1 MRTPLV
7 LLPGMMCDRRL
18 FEPQIEALADIA
30 EIWVGHIGAA
40 ASVEEIAAGVLEDV
54 PFARFALCGLSM
66 GGIVAMQIL
75 AQAPDRVTH
84 VALLDTNHLPEVPE
98 RQRLR
103 GPQIERVRQ
112 GQLREVLI
120 EEMKPNY
127 LAAAQQADA
136 ALQERVLDMGLQ
148 LGPDVFERQSLALR
162 DRPDAT
168 NALRRF
174 GGPALVLCGE
184 EDKLCPPERHRAIAD
199 LISCSTL
206 VVVPSAGHLTTL
218 EAPTSVNAALRAWL
232 LSAACTTRPGS
243 PAFSRRGEPY
253 AQELAVG
260 HGSDGSVG

>member
-7 LLPGMMCDRRL
+7 LLPGMMCDERL
-18 FEPQIEALADIA
+18 FEPQIEALGDIA

-40 ASVEEIAAGVLEDV
+40 ASVEKIAAGVLEEV
-54 PFARFALCGLSM
+54 PFRRFALCGLSM

-75 AQAPDRVTH
+75 AQAPDQVTH
-84 VALLDTNHLPEVPE
+84 LALLDTNHLPEIPE

-112 GQLREVLI
+112 GRLREVLI

-127 LAAAQQADA
+127 LADAHQADA
-136 ALQERVLDMGLQ
+136 ALLERVLDMGLQ
-148 LGPDVFERQSLALR
+148 LGQDAFERQSLALR

-168 NALRRF
+168 AVLRRF
-174 GGPALVLCGE
+174 SGPALVLCGE

-199 LISCSTL
+199 LIPGSTL
-206 VVVPSAGHLTTL
+206 VVVPGAGHLTTL

-232 LSAACTTRPGS
+232 LSAASADQPGP
-243 PAFSRRGEPY
+243 PAFSGRSESAAPN
-253 AQELAVG
+253 LAAG
-260 HGSDGSVG
+260 RHSEG

>member
-7 LLPGMMCDRRL
+7 LLPGMMCDERL
-18 FEPQIEALADIA
+18 FEPQIGTLGDIA

-40 ASVEEIAAGVLEDV
+40 ATVEKIAAGVLEGV

-84 VALLDTNHLPEVPE
+84 LALLDTNHLPEAPE

-112 GQLREVLI
+112 GRLREVLI

-127 LAAAQQADA
+127 LAGAHQTDS
-136 ALQERVLDMGLQ
+136 ALLERVLDMGLQ
-148 LGPDVFERQSLALR
+148 MGPDVFERQSLALR

-168 NALRRF
+168 TALRRF

-184 EDKLCPPERHRAIAD
+184 EDKLCPPEGHRAIAD
-199 LISCSTL
+199 LMPGSTL
-206 VVVPSAGHLTTL
+206 TVVPGAGHLTTL
-218 EAPTSVNAALRAWL
+218 EAPTSVNDALRFWL
-232 LSAACTTRPGS
+232 LSGVCAAQPGPS
-243 PAFSRRGEPY
+243 AFSGLIEP
-253 AQELAVG
+253 AAPNPAAGRHSE
-260 HGSDGSVG
+260 S

>member
-7 LLPGMMCDRRL
+7 LLPGMMCDGRL
-18 FEPQIEALADIA
+18 FDPQIEALGDIA

-40 ASVEEIAAGVLEDV
+40 ASVERIAAGVLEEV
-54 PFARFALCGLSM
+54 PFRRFALCGLSM
-66 GGIVAMQIL
+66 GGIVALQIL
-75 AQAPDRVTH
+75 AQAPERVTH
-84 VALLDTNHLPEVPE
+84 LALLDTNHLPEIPE

-112 GQLREVLI
+112 GRLREVLI

-127 LAAAQQADA
+127 LAGAHQADA
-136 ALQERVLDMGLQ
+136 ALLERVLDMGLQ

-168 NALRRF
+168 AVLRRF
-174 GGPALVLCGE
+174 SGPALVLCGE

-199 LISCSTL
+199 LIPGSTL
-206 VVVPSAGHLTTL
+206 VVVPGAGHLTTL

-232 LSAACTTRPGS
+232 LSAASADQPGP
-243 PAFSRRGEPY
+243 PAYSGRSEP
-253 AQELAVG
+253 AAPNLAAG
-260 HGSDGSVG
+260 RHSEG